1 MRTCVVCAALL
12 VAGHPAVAP
21 AQTVSLSESE
31 VLAQLGPGTPRILA
45 ARAAVDVA
53 RADVLAAGRW
63 PNPTVTFNRE
73 AVAGV
78 TENIV
83 TVAQPLPVTGRRRFE
98 VAAAT
103 ARVDATASR
112 AEEQIR
118 RLRAEA
124 RLAFTALWAAQ
135 ARERELAR
143 RHQRLSELAGI
154 LGKREAAG
162 DAAGFDRLRAERD
175 VADADAGRGLA
186 ASDRAQAQA
195 ILAGFLLTSR
205 EGTLEAV
212 RPGVPDSMIP
222 TTDELMATADRTR
235 GDLLALAREAD
246 AARFAGE
253 AAARRALPEPEVV
266 AGTKT
271 SSSGGG
277 DVGSIVGIHVAIPL
291 FDRARPERTAARARE
306 QQARAEAEALRRTIR
321 ASIDGW
327 RAAVIE
333 RRRLAA
339 SHRATLA
346 DGTDE
351 IERIAQVSYEAGER
365 GIFELLDAYGVASAA
380 RVRQVELDASVRAA
394 EIELEFVSGWEM
406 P

>member
-1 MRTCVVCAALL
+1 
-12 VAGHPAVAP
+12 
-21 AQTVSLSESE
+21 
-31 VLAQLGPGTPRILA
+31 
-45 ARAAVDVA
+45 
-53 RADVLAAGRW
+53 
-63 PNPTVTFNRE
+63 
-73 AVAGV
+73 
-78 TENIV
+78 
-83 TVAQPLPVTGRRRFE
+83 
-98 VAAAT
+98 
-103 ARVDATASR
+103 
-112 AEEQIR
+112 
-118 RLRAEA
+118 
-124 RLAFTALWAAQ
+124 
-135 ARERELAR
+135 
-143 RHQRLSELAGI
+143 
-154 LGKREAAG
+154 
-162 DAAGFDRLRAERD
+162 
-175 VADADAGRGLA
+175 
-186 ASDRAQAQA
+186 
-195 ILAGFLLTSR
+195 
-205 EGTLEAV
+205 
-212 RPGVPDSMIP
+212 MIP
-222 TTDELMATADRTR
+222 TADELMATADPTR

-246 AARFAGE
+246 AARFEGE